1 MDPGLYRAAKEGN
14 IVVLEQYVDQLES
27 QVTPNKNTV
36 LHIAAQFGNSQ
47 CVREILSKNSSLLNR
62 QNAKGDTALHVAAR
76 EGHSD
81 IVKSLIEY
89 ATSLDHDQV
98 AIESGSDITKKMLR
112 ATNDDGDTALHDA
125 VRYRQPDL
133 VRLKPFKLRP
143 LPQPLLRPKPDLV
156 RLLIEEDPGFTY
168 RANNAGES
176 PLYIAAER
184 GYLEVVSDI
193 LKTCRAPAYG
203 GPAGRTALHAAVISN
218 NEGGTKT
225 LLDWKKDLA
234 KEPDVHGWTPLHYA
248 ARFGHV
254 QRAKQLLDS
263 DKSIAY
269 LIADQDDNK
278 TALHVAASQGHVSV
292 IQELISQC
300 PDCWEMFNHKGQN
313 ILHVAVENEKKMV
326 IKFILKNYSLS
337 GLINQKDVDGNTPL
351 HLIATGRLLAIDL
364 IAHRKIDKV
373 VFNKGNWTPLDI
385 STYSETAAVQKVLI
399 KEELEAAGAT
409 LGLRN
414 VISKDDEVL
423 ANEKKERAEFKKSI
437 PIDIRKAGD
446 THLIVATL
454 IATVTFAAGFT
465 MPGGY
470 NSNDGPN
477 QGMAILTREAAFKAF
492 VVTDSMAMIL
502 STCAILVYF
511 ASADYGDQTK
521 LLYRY
526 SLAAGLLQI
535 ATGAMVLAFITGIYA
550 VLPHSSS
557 LAIPICIIGCFSFV
571 IYYCLFKENYHKQ
584 FEAISFNI

>member
-14 IVVLEQYVDQLES
+14 IVVFEQYLDQLEA

-47 CVREILSKNSSLLNR
+47 CVREILSKNSSLLNH

-81 IVKSLIEY
+81 IVKSLIEC
-89 ATSLDHDQV
+89 ATSLDHDHV
-98 AIESGSDITKKMLR
+98 AIESGSEITKKMLR
-112 ATNDDGDTALHDA
+112 ATNDEGDTTLHNA
-125 VRYRQPDL
+125 VRAL
-133 VRLKPFKLRP
+133 
-143 LPQPLLRPKPDLV
+143 
-156 RLLIEEDPGFTY
+156 
-168 RANNAGES
+168 
-176 PLYIAAER
+176 
-184 GYLEVVSDI
+184 
-193 LKTCRAPAYG
+193 AYG
-203 GPAGRTALHAAVISN
+203 GPAGRTALHAEVISN

-300 PDCWEMFNHKGQN
+300 PDCWEMVNHKGQN
-313 ILHVAVENEKKMV
+313 ILHVAVENEKKMTTEKQ
-326 IKFILKNYSLS
+326 IRLSLTKETGLPLTYRHILKPQLY
-337 GLINQKDVDGNTPL
+337 K
-351 HLIATGRLLAIDL
+351 RYID
-364 IAHRKIDKV
+364 
-373 VFNKGNWTPLDI
+373 
-385 STYSETAAVQKVLI
+385 VLI

-414 VISKDDEVL
+414 VISKDNEVL
-423 ANEKKERAEFKKSI
+423 ANEKKERTEFKKSI
-437 PIDIRKAGD
+437 PIDVWKAGD
-446 THLIVATL
+446 TYLIVAIL

-470 NSNDGPN
+470 NTNDGPN

-502 STCAILVYF
+502 STCVVLVYLD
-511 ASADYGDQTK
+511 SAAYGDQTK

-526 SLAAGLLQI
+526 TLAAGLLQI
-535 ATGAMVLAFITGIYA
+535 ATGAMVLSFITGIYA

>member
-1 MDPGLYRAAKEGN
+1 MNPGLYRAAKEGN
-14 IVVLEQYVDQLES
+14 TVVLEQYVDQLEA

-36 LHIAAQFGNSQ
+36 LHIAAQFGNSH
-47 CVREILSKNSSLLNR
+47 K
-62 QNAKGDTALHVAAR
+62 

-81 IVKSLIEY
+81 IVKSLTEC
-89 ATSLDHDQV
+89 ATSLDHDHV
-98 AIESGSDITKKMLR
+98 AIESGSEITKKMLR

-125 VRYRQPDL
+125 VRYRQLDF
-133 VRLKPFKLRP
+133 VRLKPFKPRP

-168 RANNAGES
+168 WANNAGES

-184 GYLEVVSDI
+184 GYHEVVSDI

-278 TALHVAASQGHVSV
+278 AALHVAASQGHVSV

-300 PDCWEMFNHKGQN
+300 PDCWEMVNHKGQN
-313 ILHVAVENEKKMV
+313 ILHVAVENEKRMTTEKQ
-326 IKFILKNYSLS
+326 IRLSLTKETGLPLIYRHILKPQLYKRC
-337 GLINQKDVDGNTPL
+337 IDV
-351 HLIATGRLLAIDL
+351 
-364 IAHRKIDKV
+364 
-373 VFNKGNWTPLDI
+373 F
-385 STYSETAAVQKVLI
+385 I

-414 VISKDDEVL
+414 VISKDNEAL
-423 ANEKKERAEFKKSI
+423 ANKKKERAEFKKSI
-437 PIDIRKAGD
+437 PIDVRKAGD

-465 MPGGY
+465 VPGGY
-470 NSNDGPN
+470 SSNDGPN

-492 VVTDSMAMIL
+492 VVTDFMAMIL
-502 STCAILVYF
+502 STCAFRFI
-511 ASADYGDQTK
+511 
-521 LLYRY
+521 
-526 SLAAGLLQI
+526 LLQLIVGIKLSFCI
-535 ATGAMVLAFITGIYA
+535 AILSPLVFYRLQQEQWYWRSLQAYMPFYHIHQG
-550 VLPHSSS
+550 LP
-557 LAIPICIIGCFSFV
+557 F
-571 IYYCLFKENYHKQ
+571 Q
-584 FEAISFNI
+584 FALSVASPS

>member
-14 IVVLEQYVDQLES
+14 IVVLEQYVDQLEA

-218 NEGGTKT
+218 NEG
-225 LLDWKKDLA
+225 
-234 KEPDVHGWTPLHYA
+234 WTPLHYA

-300 PDCWEMFNHKGQN
+300 PDCWEMPT
-313 ILHVAVENEKKMV
+313 EKQIRLSLTKETGLPLTYRH
-326 IKFILKNYSLS
+326 ILKPQLY
-337 GLINQKDVDGNTPL
+337 K
-351 HLIATGRLLAIDL
+351 RYID
-364 IAHRKIDKV
+364 
-373 VFNKGNWTPLDI
+373 
-385 STYSETAAVQKVLI
+385 VLI
-399 KEELEAAGAT
+399 KEELEVAGAT

-414 VISKDDEVL
+414 VISKDNEVL
-423 ANEKKERAEFKKSI
+423 ANEMKERAEFKKSI

-502 STCAILVYF
+502 STCAVLVYF
-511 ASADYGDQTK
+511 AAADYGDQTK